1 MWAKNCLRAETQV
14 QIPPCITFLKTGCRL
29 LEHSGNTSS
38 RHISKGLLMCI
49 HQLQAKRCTLCH
61 QCTLSKVQL
70 ATQQHGHTYVLSH
83 SHSTSQEILYG
94 TQNPCTV
101 FTKAFHLTLYHSLL
115 KTAHTCPPDV
125 LMSHYHTALS
135 PINELGF

>member
-1 MWAKNCLRAETQV
+1 
-14 QIPPCITFLKTGCRL
+14 
-29 LEHSGNTSS
+29 
-38 RHISKGLLMCI
+38 MCI